1 MSRLERELKEKL
13 QQSEQQEE
21 VSIGDRIF
29 VFFSTL
35 ILLYFL
41 FFGIRYIILFIFGI
55 SIGLSGMDFTWMNI
69 TILAIVWI
77 ASFYSAYRNRSILD
91 DVMKML

>member
-1 MSRLERELKEKL
+1 MSRLESELKEKL

-35 ILLYFL
+35 ILLYIL
-41 FFGIRYIILFIFGI
+41 FFGIRYIIQFIFGI
-55 SIGLSGMDFTWMNI
+55 SIGLSGLDFTWMNI
-69 TILAIVWI
+69 TIHAIIWI
-77 ASFYSAYRNRSILD
+77 ASVFSAYRNRSILD
-91 DVMKML
+91 DLMKIL

>member
-1 MSRLERELKEKL
+1 MNRLERELKEKL
-13 QQSEQQEE
+13 QQSEKEEE
-21 VSIGDRIF
+21 VSTGDRIF

-41 FFGIRYIILFIFGI
+41 FFGIRFILQFAFGI
-55 SIGLSGMDFTWMNI
+55 SIGLSGLDFTWMNI
-69 TILAIVWI
+69 TIHAIIWI

-91 DVMKML
+91 DVIKML

>member
-69 TILAIVWI
+69 TIHAIVWI